1 MSAVAKI
8 HPHLKDIEAPGL
20 IRTLPGWLV
29 WRYEHVDGEAKARK
43 IPYYTSGQ
51 RRHGVQGRPEDRQQ
65 LTTFDAAKTAAM
77 RKGFD
82 GVGLALLPE
91 WGVVALDFDH
101 CMSDGGVHP
110 DVERM
115 VAGTYAE
122 YSPSGE
128 GVRAF
133 MRGQVGNN
141 KSMGE
146 PFGFEVFSS
155 KGFVTFTG
163 NRLDITDL
171 LGCEDSV
178 IDVTEDVLALCAERF
193 GQRGQGSDAPEQPM
207 GLSLEQIADMLAAID
222 PDCGHD
228 EWLHVGMA
236 LHHET
241 SGNGFDLWNE
251 WSKRGGKYPNERT
264 VQKRWE
270 SFGAG
275 GGRQVTARTLLKIAR
290 DAGWVE
296 PVIDEFDVLPALT
309 SSDPAPRPNYKRH
322 EKTGE
327 ILVTMDNAVKGVE
340 HPGECGMTVA
350 YDAFRDEIVFSEDQ
364 GQNWQQFRD
373 SDYVRIRIAL
383 ERAGFKPPPHEIIKF
398 AVLLVAERNTFDS
411 AQIWLERLVWDGVP
425 RVEQFVPRYLNTED
439 NDYTRSIGRY
449 LWTALAGRVIQ
460 PGVKAD
466 MAPVLVGD
474 QGAGKSQAVAAIAP
488 DPMFFTEI
496 SFGEKE
502 DDLSRKMRGRLV
514 AELGELRGLHTK
526 ELESIKAF
534 ITRSHEDW
542 TPKYREFNTVFPRR
556 LVFIGTT
563 NKEEF
568 LADETGNRRWL
579 PARVGKVDVD
589 AIKRDRLQL
598 WAEGAVMFNQAGVDY
613 TEAEQLA
620 RGVHED
626 HMMRDAWEPVVRRW
640 LTEPDEIIGHP
651 PETRNYLHVHEVL
664 EKALKFETR
673 NIKRVEEM
681 RVGSVLRALGYTR
694 KRLQIDGKRNWVFV
708 KD

>member
-8 HPHLKDIEAPGL
+8 HPHLKDVEAPSL
-20 IRTLPGWLV
+20 IRALPGWLV
-29 WRYEHVDGEAKARK
+29 WRYEHIDGEAKARK
-43 IPYYTSGQ
+43 VPYYTSGQ
-51 RRHGVQGRPEDRQQ
+51 RRHGVQGRPEDLQQ
-65 LTTFDAAKTAAM
+65 LTTFDAAKTAAA

-82 GVGLALLPE
+82 GVGLALMPE

-101 CMSDGGVHP
+101 CMVGGGVHP
-110 DVERM
+110 DVERL

-146 PFGFEVFSS
+146 PFGFEVFST

-163 NRLDITDL
+163 NRLDLTDL
-171 LGCEDSV
+171 VGAEDIV
-178 IDVTEDVLALCAERF
+178 ADMTDDVLALCTARF
-193 GQRGQGSDAPEQPM
+193 GQRGQGSEEVEAPT
-207 GLSLEQIADMLAAID
+207 GLSTAQITDMLTLID

-241 SGNGFDLWNE
+241 GGKGFELWNA
-251 WSKRGGKYPNERT
+251 WSKRGTKYPNER
-264 VQKRWE
+264 VLHKRWE
-270 SFGAG
+270 SFGSG

-296 PVIDEFDVLPALT
+296 PVIDEFEVLPALT
-309 SSDPAPRPNYKRH
+309 SSDPAPRPSYVRNQ
-322 EKTGE
+322 KTGE
-327 ILVTMDNAVKGVE
+327 ILVTMDNVVKGVG
-340 HPGECGMTVA
+340 HPDECGMAVA
-350 YDAFRDEIVFSEDQ
+350 YDTFRDEIVFSEDGGQ
-364 GQNWQQFRD
+364 GWEQFRD
-373 SDYVRIRIAL
+373 ADYVRIRIAL
-383 ERAGFKPPPHEIIKF
+383 ERAGFKPPPHEIIKH
-398 AVLLVAERNTFDS
+398 AVLLVAERNKFDS
-411 AQIWLERLVWDGVP
+411 AQIWLGRLTWDGVA
-425 RVEQFVPRYLNTED
+425 RIEGFLSTYLGTD
-439 NDYTRSIGRY
+439 DTLYTRAIGRY
-449 LWTALAGRVIQ
+449 LWTALAGRVIT

-466 MAPVLVGD
+466 MAPVLVGT

-496 SFGEKE
+496 SFGEKD

-514 AELGELRGLHTK
+514 AELGELRGLHTR

-579 PARVGKVDVD
+579 PVRVGQVDVD

-598 WAEGAVMFNQAGVDY
+598 WAEGAAMFDQGGVDY
-613 TEAEQLA
+613 SEAEQLA
-620 RGVHED
+620 SAVHEE

-640 LTEPDEIIGHP
+640 LTEPDEFIGDP
-651 PETRNYLHVHEVL
+651 PETRSYLHAHEVL

-681 RVGSVLRALGYTR
+681 RIGTVLRALGYGR

-708 KD
+708 KE